1 MTLKLRRRTFKYTWM
16 SATFAQMKP
25 EDAWLVMQELT
36 LVVNIGHRSGQCF
49 SSFLTYY
56 TLHYWTSEKSSHVV
70 HNKPALTFWKW
81 IFAFLYWQ
89 VNVKWH
95 IIRKNWFQALQY
107 LLSKSMN
114 LIILNRLK
122 PNFALFRAQIKT
134 LRLIVDVGSSAKWPD
149 LKLMSWKTTKVCNIL
164 NCRWRKVGSIYI
176 YILLFLLCMSF
187 LLWDA
192 SEILSEKCESHVFI
206 IPVLFWIQHKCHYVG
221 TCCTPHSTASFFLFF
236 ILNRCYFLVTW
247 LTWTT
252 SCRNIDEMMFCKHP
266 SLGDACC
273 LLCTGSGTVT
283 FCVTVILGV
292 REGTGSLADMIQ
304 TSV

>member
-176 YILLFLLCMSF
+176 YIYYYFYYVWVSCCGMLLRSCLKNVSHTSLLFLYYSESSISVITWEPAAHRTAQ
-187 LLWDA
+187 LL
-192 SEILSEKCESHVFI
+192 F
-206 IPVLFWIQHKCHYVG
+206 F
-221 TCCTPHSTASFFLFF
+221 FFLF
-236 ILNRCYFLVTW
+236 
-247 LTWTT
+247 WT
-252 SCRNIDEMMFCKHP
+252 
-266 SLGDACC
+266 A
-273 LLCTGSGTVT
+273 
-283 FCVTVILGV
+283 VIF
-292 REGTGSLADMIQ
+292 
-304 TSV
+304 

>member
-81 IFAFLYWQ
+81 IFAFLHWQ

-134 LRLIVDVGSSAKWPD
+134 LRLIIDVASSAKWPD

-221 TCCTPHSTASFFLFF
+221 TCCTPHSTASFFSFFYSEPLLFF
-236 ILNRCYFLVTW
+236 SDLINMNYIL
-247 LTWTT
+247 
-252 SCRNIDEMMFCKHP
+252 
-266 SLGDACC
+266 
-273 LLCTGSGTVT
+273 
-283 FCVTVILGV
+283 
-292 REGTGSLADMIQ
+292 
-304 TSV
+304 